1 MEQGLK
7 QMMDVPDLSQEDL
20 EEMMKLLES
29 YESSAQRLGPVPEEL
44 QELMNNVKRAKGQP
58 TSDMETQNITPE
70 PGFVVKTADKEG
82 RKVFI
87 NICHSKQVPA
97 PGGWDNGSMPEACL
111 QALEN
116 LARDAPGAAADAEA
130 LRFPLSCSELLADAD
145 KSGQPCSTVDCIINS
160 DIFKSAQQH
169 RPLKALV
176 VELALQQV
184 SSKHKLELDPK
195 FKLPKMAYKGA
206 AVRQQR
212 VRVDKR
218 QLVTDVTLQRDEA
231 PSFAL
236 PPSQKDAAVAAAAGG
251 KAKAASGSSRDAASS
266 RQMPADAGSKQ
277 NGSSRK
283 AAAGALAGS
292 GGGGWQHS
300 VKCEGKP
307 VTHMVVTMQLPHRS
321 DSSSWSDSSIQVEVC
336 GRQLRVTAGAAAG
349 GPCIV
354 QLPFAASSAGA
365 EAQLLP
371 DSKQLQ
377 VQLPYLSAQQW
388 MQQLVDQAPH
398 AFAKLPVAHSA
409 YMELD

>member
-58 TSDMETQNITPE
+58 TSDVETQNITPE
-70 PGFVVKTADKEG
+70 SGFVVKTADKEG

-130 LRFPLSCSELLADAD
+130 LRFPLSCSELLEDAD

-160 DIFKSAQQH
+160 DIFKGAQQH

-184 SSKHKLELDPK
+184 SSKQKLELDPK

-206 AVRQQR
+206 A
-212 VRVDKR
+212 
-218 QLVTDVTLQRDEA
+218 
-231 PSFAL
+231 
-236 PPSQKDAAVAAAAGG
+236 
-251 KAKAASGSSRDAASS
+251 
-266 RQMPADAGSKQ
+266 
-277 NGSSRK
+277 
-283 AAAGALAGS
+283 
-292 GGGGWQHS
+292 
-300 VKCEGKP
+300 
-307 VTHMVVTMQLPHRS
+307 
-321 DSSSWSDSSIQVEVC
+321 
-336 GRQLRVTAGAAAG
+336 
-349 GPCIV
+349 
-354 QLPFAASSAGA
+354 LPFAASSAGA

-388 MQQLVDQAPH
+388 VQQLVDQAPH
-398 AFAKLPVAHSA
+398 AFSKLPVAHSA
-409 YMELD
+409 YTELD